1 MTSRRWD
8 VPSPRVAVPVVVA
21 VLQAVLVL
29 GPALGRG
36 VAVTHDMAWS
46 PDPRWTPF
54 VLGLDTPAPR
64 AVPSDAVVVLLGKV
78 VGASLAQHLVL
89 LTILVALALGTCAL
103 LDELLPRVGVA
114 GLVAAA
120 VAAVW
125 NPFVSE
131 RLAVGQWA
139 VVLGLAALPWGLRA
153 ALRVVRRGSSPYAVA
168 PALVCAAVGG
178 GNSLLLV
185 GGAVL
190 AVLVSGAVVARSR
203 RVLAAVG
210 AAVLMCLG
218 LAAAWALPALT
229 ASPVADTAGVRA
241 FAPVA
246 DGPLGVVV
254 SLLGGGGFWNTG
266 AHPEPRA
273 QALIALTSAL
283 LATAGVAAALVVG
296 WRGRGGPGVLLAVPV
311 VVCWA
316 LLLLSLGGP
325 AEGVWEAVVTRLP
338 GGGLLRDSQKLLAVW
353 VVLAATGLGVLT
365 DRAVRLVPAG
375 LVGPVLGLLV
385 GLPLVLS
392 PQLVWGI
399 GGRLDAVTVPDDY
412 RAGLSEVSTLPPGDV
427 GLLPWSQYRR
437 YAWNDSRV
445 SLTLAPRMVDRVV
458 LFDDSLPLRSGTV
471 AGENPRAAAVSER
484 IRDGITPVQALAV
497 EGVRYVAAELGGAQ
511 DVDTQA
517 LRASGRVVVDRPSLL
532 VVDTGSTTGPGVPE
546 ATEPSGAVLV
556 GWGVT
561 LLTALL
567 LVARRAAPEIARK
580 LPTGLL
586 RSRP

>member
-8 VPSPRVAVPVVVA
+8 VPSPRVVVPVVVA
-21 VLQAVLVL
+21 MLQAWVVL

-139 VVLGLAALPWGLRA
+139 VLLGLAALPWGLRA
-153 ALRVVRRGSSPYAVA
+153 ALRVVRRGTSPYAVA
-168 PALVCAAVGG
+168 PALGCAAVGG

-190 AVLVSGAVVARSR
+190 AVLASGAVVVRSR
-203 RVLAAVG
+203 RVLGAAG
-210 AAVLMCLG
+210 AAVAMCLG

-229 ASPVADTAGVRA
+229 ASPVADSAGVRA

-266 AHPEPRA
+266 AHPEPRG
-273 QALIALTSAL
+273 QVLIALTSAL
-283 LATAGVAAALVVG
+283 LASAGVAAALVVG
-296 WRGRGGPGVLLAVPV
+296 WRDRVRPGVLLVVPV
-311 VVCWA
+311 LLCWL

-325 AEGVWEAVVTRLP
+325 AAGLWESVVSRVP
-338 GGGLLRDSQKLLAVW
+338 GGGLLRDSQKLLGVW
-353 VVLAATGLGVLT
+353 VVLAATGLGVLA
-365 DRAVRLVPAG
+365 DRAVRFVPAG

-399 GGRLDAVTVPDDY
+399 GGRLEAVTVPDDF
-412 RAGLSEVSTLPPGDV
+412 RAGLTQVATLPPGDV

-437 YAWNDSRV
+437 YEWNESRV
-445 SLTLAPRMVDRVV
+445 SLTLVPRMLDRVV

-471 AGENPRAAAVSER
+471 AGESPRAASVSER
-484 IRDGITPVQALAV
+484 IRGGSGPAQALADA
-497 EGVRYVAAELGGAQ
+497 GVRYVAAELGGAQ
-511 DVDTQA
+511 DVDTEA
-517 LRASGRVVVDRPSLL
+517 LRSSGRVVVDRPSLL
-532 VVDTGSTTGPGVPE
+532 VVDTGRAAGSDARDAERPGV
-546 ATEPSGAVLV
+546 AALV
-556 GWGVT
+556 GWSVT
-561 LLTALL
+561 LLTALV
-567 LVARRAAPEIARK
+567 LVARRAVPEVVRK
-580 LPTGLL
+580 LPAGLL

>member
-21 VLQAVLVL
+21 VVQALLVL
-29 GPALGRG
+29 GPALGGG

-89 LTILVALALGTCAL
+89 LTILVALALGACAL
-103 LDELLPRVGVA
+103 LDEVLPGVGVA
-114 GLVAAA
+114 GLVATT

-153 ALRVVRRGSSPYAVA
+153 ALRVVRQRSSPYAVA

-178 GNSLLLV
+178 GNSLLLL

-190 AVLVSGAVVARSR
+190 AALLAGAVVSRSR
-203 RVLAAVG
+203 RVLVAAG
-210 AAVLMCLG
+210 AVAVMCVG

-229 ASPVADTAGVRA
+229 ASPAADTAGVRA

-254 SLLGGGGFWNTG
+254 SLLGGGALWNTG
-266 AHPEPRA
+266 SHPEPRA
-273 QALIALTSAL
+273 HALISLTSGV
-283 LATAGVAAALVVG
+283 LATASVMAALLVG
-296 WRGRGGPGVLLAVPV
+296 GRDRERPGVLLAWPV
-311 VVCWA
+311 VVCWV

-325 AEGVWEAVVTRLP
+325 AEGLWEALVTELP

-353 VVLAATGLGVLT
+353 VVLAAVGLGVLA
-365 DRAVRLVPAG
+365 DRAVRVVPAG
-375 LVGPVLGLLV
+375 LVGPVVGLLV

-412 RAGLSEVSTLPPGDV
+412 RAGLSALATLPPGDV

-471 AGENPRAAAVSER
+471 AGESPRVAAVSER
-484 IRDGITPVQALAV
+484 IRDGAAPAQALAD

-511 DVDTQA
+511 EVDTGAVRA
-517 LRASGRVVVDRPSLL
+517 LGRVVVDRPSLL
-532 VVDTGSTTGPGVPE
+532 VVDTGGT
-546 ATEPSGAVLV
+546 TEPTQPGGAVLA

-561 LLTALL
+561 LLTALVL
-567 LVARRAAPEIARK
+567 IGRRALLEVVGK
-580 LPTGLL
+580 LPAGLL
-586 RSRP
+586 RSRA